1 MDAGDRAMQE
11 QLPRGLTMQRL
22 ITIPLM
28 LAGLNVPLQAQ
39 EIQPLQPQA
48 LPEILV
54 TATRTDTP
62 KNQLTAG
69 TTVYT
74 RSDIERLQVKTFPDL
89 LRGTTGIDMT
99 QQGGDGKTTSIF
111 MRGTNSDHVLVLVDG
126 IKVGSATLGTTPFE
140 FIPIDQ
146 VERVEIIRGPQSSL
160 YGSEAIGGVI
170 QIFTR
175 KGTHS
180 DNPKF
185 TVDAGGGNYNTLKAL
200 GTVNGKWENSW
211 YNFGAS
217 HYNTEGFDSC
227 QKNGACFADEPDA
240 DGYYNTA
247 VNGRVGHRFD
257 NNAEIEASFM
267 RSAGRTEFD
276 GTLQNKT
283 KFINQ
288 IAALTGN
295 LYILDNWKSTLRL
308 GQSLDEN
315 DNFSPNGAFFS
326 RFDSTRWNV
335 TWLNEIDISD
345 KHRVVL
351 GTDYRLDEINTSDS
365 YQKNSRYDVGV
376 FGELHSQI
384 FDDHFVNASL
394 RWDHN
399 EAFGDY
405 VTGNIG
411 WRYNSPIGLSPFA
424 NFGNAFKAPSFNS
437 LYYPTLSSSFDGTR
451 FIYQGNP
458 DLRPEESTTVEVGLI
473 GNHDNFNWEA
483 RAFHTN
489 TDNLIA
495 DKTTLINPATS
506 FTQPENINKAQ
517 IDGLELEVNTQLLG
531 WNNKLNMTWL
541 DPRDRATNARLL
553 RRYQKSLSY
562 DLSRSFGQFDVGANV
577 LAQGNR
583 NDIDFTNGSTVKVAG
598 FVTVDLRAAYHF
610 DKNWT
615 INAKLN
621 NLLDKQYQTVNT
633 YNTAD
638 RNFFLSIHYN
648 N

>member
-1 MDAGDRAMQE
+1 MQK
-11 QLPRGLTMQRL
+11 L
-22 ITIPLM
+22 ITIPLL
-28 LAGLNVPLQAQ
+28 LAGINVQAQ
-39 EIQPLQPQA
+39 ENKSSQPQA
-48 LPEILV
+48 LPEMLV
-54 TATRTDTP
+54 TATRVDTP

-69 TTVYT
+69 TSVYT
-74 RSDIERLQVKTFPDL
+74 RADIERLQVKTFPDL

-111 MRGTNSDHVLVLVDG
+111 MRGTNSDHLLVLVDG
-126 IKVGSATLGTTPFE
+126 IKMGSVTLGTTSFE

-146 VERVEIIRGPQSSL
+146 IERVEIIRGPQSSL

-175 KGTHS
+175 KGAHS
-180 DNPKF
+180 DIPKF
-185 TVDAGGGNYNTLKAL
+185 TLDTGGGNYSTLKAS
-200 GTVNGKWENSW
+200 GTVSGQWENSW

-217 HYNTEGFDSC
+217 HYNIEGFNSC

-247 VNGRVGHRFD
+247 VNGRIGHHFE
-257 NNAEIEASFM
+257 NNADLEASFM
-267 RSAGRTEFD
+267 RSSGRTEFD

-288 IAALTGN
+288 VAALTGSMYV
-295 LYILDNWKSTLRL
+295 LENWKSTLRL
-308 GQSLDEN
+308 GQSLDQN
-315 DNFSPNGAFFS
+315 DNFSPTNTLFS
-326 RFDSTRWNV
+326 RFDSTRWNA
-335 TWLNEIDISD
+335 TWLNEIDISER
-345 KHRVVL
+345 HQVVF
-351 GTDYRLDEINTSDS
+351 GTDYRLDEIDTSDR

-376 FGELHSQI
+376 FGELHSQV

-411 WRYNSPIGLSPFA
+411 WRYNSPIGISPFA

-437 LYYPTLSSSFDGTR
+437 LYFPTLDSSFQGTR
-451 FIYQGNP
+451 FIFQGNP
-458 DLRPEESTTVEVGLI
+458 DLKPEESTTVEVGLI
-473 GNHDNFNWEA
+473 GKHDGFNWEA
-483 RAFHTN
+483 RAFHTT

-506 FTQPENINKAQ
+506 FSQPENINKAQ

-531 WNNKLNMTWL
+531 WNNQLNMTWL
-541 DPRDRATNARLL
+541 DPRDRETNVRLL

-562 DLSRSFGQFDVGANV
+562 DLSRTFKDIDVGVNV

-583 NDIDFTNGSTVKVAG
+583 NDIDFTTGSTVKVAG
-598 FVTVDLRAAYHF
+598 FVTVDLRAAYHI